1 MLSVCAITINEVDFV
16 IVTDPKKFVFLISSL
31 NYDLQVGREGET
43 FKDVQQRALAKF
55 YKRPLAIPDER
66 MLVEPIWSTWAT
78 YGGEVNQSA
87 VLTVA
92 HRIVKEGFSSS
103 SHIEID
109 DIWEICYG
117 DHAFGPKF
125 PDPPY
130 VNSVFIEYVA
140 LYCMKTV
147 FRPLAP

>member
-1 MLSVCAITINEVDFV
+1 M
-16 IVTDPKKFVFLISSL
+16 
-31 NYDLQVGREGET
+31 GREGET
-43 FKDVQQRALAKF
+43 FKDVHQRALAKF

-87 VLTVA
+87 VLTMA
-92 HRIVKEGFSSS
+92 HRIVKEGLSRS

-125 PDPPY
+125 PDP
-130 VNSVFIEYVA
+130 VGTSVIVLVPFILDSKFRGVTRNFLVGMTA
-140 LYCMKTV
+140 KLRQLGFRSTV
-147 FRPLAP
+147 WMGPFVHMGK